1 MPRPD
6 RGDVLGWDLGG
17 AHLKAARVSAAGRP
31 IKVIQAPCR
40 LWLGLGELDKAL
52 DKTMAALGPCPHH
65 AVTMTGE
72 LADLFPDR
80 AAGVAGL
87 LGAMGKR
94 LRGATMLVYAGR
106 SGFLAPGRAR
116 GQVDDVASAN
126 FLASAE
132 ALAGRAPDALFVD
145 LGSTTADLIPIA
157 GGRPRPRG
165 LTDFARLASAEL
177 VYTGVTRT
185 PVMAVA
191 RDAPVLR
198 KRRALM
204 AEYFATMAD
213 AHRLAGGLPRDA
225 DQLPSADNRSKSRA
239 DSARRLARMVGADA
253 DAHPRATWVALARY
267 LADRQLAQLREAAER
282 VLSRGSIGRHAPVIG
297 AGVGR
302 FVVKRLATRLGRR
315 YVDAGTLLCG
325 RGVAASVRE
334 ATTRCLPAVAVAL
347 LAVERN
353 AWRTASSREESSAPS
368 RPARHKAP
376 RKPR

>member
-1 MPRPD
+1 MPRSDP
-6 RGDVLGWDLGG
+6 GDVLGWDLGG
-17 AHLKAARVSAAGRP
+17 AHLKAARVSAAGKP
-31 IKVIQAPCR
+31 IKVIQVPCR

-52 DKTMAALGPCPHH
+52 RKAMAAMGPCPRH

-72 LADLFPDR
+72 LADLFPGR

-87 LGAMGKR
+87 LDAMAKR
-94 LRGATMLVYAGR
+94 LRGAIMLVYAGKA
-106 SGFLAPGRAR
+106 GFLPPDRGRR
-116 GQVDDVASAN
+116 CVDDVASAN

-132 ALAGRAPDALFVD
+132 ALAARVPEALFVD

-191 RDAPVLR
+191 RNVPVLG
-198 KRRALM
+198 KRRGLM
-204 AEYFATMAD
+204 AEHFATMAD

-225 DQLPSADNRSKSRA
+225 DQLPTADNRSKSLA

-253 DAHPRATWVALARY
+253 DAHPRAIWVALARY

-282 VLSRGSIGRHAPVIG
+282 VLARGLIGSRAPVIG

-302 FVVKRLATRLGRR
+302 FVVKRLARKLGRR
-315 YVDAGTLLCG
+315 YVDAGAVLG
-325 RGVAASVRE
+325 SGASASVRE
-334 ATTRCLPAVAVAL
+334 GTTRCLPAVAVAL
-347 LAVERN
+347 LAAERN
-353 AWRTASSREESSAPS
+353 AWRTATKRPGSSAPS
-368 RPARHKAP
+368 RPARHRAP